1 MLRIHLLARVWR
13 LCRLTGLLFLI
24 LFRNGV
30 ELQDLL
36 KLFESLPVIFEKL
49 DDMNGLNQLL
59 KIFFSNFIIEPIKKD
74 TFKGSKVSYKL
85 NEPWKGFIESNDFVC
100 GAG

>member
-1 MLRIHLLARVWR
+1 MVVNQKRLLKDS
-13 LCRLTGLLFLI
+13 LI
-24 LFRNGV
+24 TFD
-30 ELQDLL
+30 EYL

-49 DDMNGLNQLL
+49 DDMNELNQLL

-100 GAG
+100 GAGKETLTPGLFHGKEAL